1 MLNCRW
7 GRGIMGRR
15 ARHRC
20 GSRTAQRLSTLQPD
34 READLGQFGR
44 LSVQQD
50 ARIHSRGTY
59 IPYRTPMVSAPSVR
73 FRREQRQWHLAQL
86 ETI

>member
-1 MLNCRW
+1 MPKNAQRSERTRAPSPDWAAAVFNCRW

-20 GSRTAQRLSTLQPD
+20 GSRAAQRLSTLEPD

-59 IPYRTPMVSAPSVR
+59 IPYRTPMV
-73 FRREQRQWHLAQL
+73 
-86 ETI
+86 